1 MANGNDLAQA
11 YSILGQGMTA
21 EYERRRREEEEY
33 RKRARRDQLL
43 GYLIAPIGQELAK
56 GVSQVI
62 SAPFQQAT
70 EKFLATEQGRALNKD
85 IAKIGSFKSQANAR
99 DKEIN
104 SKFAGDDYA
113 YHLDMVERNITKQTR
128 ADFIQEFGVS
138 ESALDDKNTDISRRY
153 RSFLQEQLA
162 RAEEIAKRET
172 EEYQAFRAAVSSYK
186 TGQDAKEV
194 VSRYG
199 PYAKGP
205 LGGII
210 NVGKRLF
217 SGMSFSEAISG
228 PSQEEK
234 DKAVIKARQTLNL
247 TDQEFA
253 SLSEK
258 AKSGLSFAKLDEEID
273 KLATSKDPAIEQLR
287 IRQKRDEEFHAAF
300 DARELPAIYTTSYR
314 RYMAEKDGRRPGLDE
329 LMFYMEEKQGIDALG
344 FSENERGN
352 IITKMN
358 SVPSVV
364 SLGNEFK
371 ESILKDMDVDDPT
384 KASATQIQRAEKKW
398 ENVLDSALYQAQIE
412 YAQASNIAPEDN
424 PLLLMSAGE
433 KRSLI
438 IQNAIDKLSMLEREP
453 AEEQGAISKFFGME
467 HVPTPGRF
475 TGAFNFDALKAS
487 SPESAAPQVSTQA
500 APPSLGPLPREL
512 EQDIIRTVTTGDEAG
527 AIEKIKLLEEG
538 GYTIPIALK
547 NLEVI
552 SIEEPDAGPLSQAER
567 KRARGRG
574 QRVDLSE
581 LLPESPSQ
589 SGRMK
594 RALKR
599 NLEKAQEAEPVST
612 VTQGPTA
619 AQRMDSLLA
628 DIGVDERDLEPT
640 PRTSFESSPSSFV
653 ASIERRTNRLDVPN
667 VRTKAGR
674 GIVSKMKQ
682 EVKEQLGV
690 ELSRKETQQVV
701 DGLIDPSEDQIQ
713 GILDILSKR
722 PPIKGMTMEPS
733 EDQIAGLLKVLEGI
747 APAKKSDPSLLSDT
761 ESLDIDRQ
769 IAREL
774 ADDIKSLR
782 GFSGMNRQTIEE
794 RIANMNV
801 SSGIRDLALQ
811 FIFE

>member
-11 YSILGQGMTA
+11 YSLLGQGVTLD
-21 EYERRRREEEEY
+21 YERRRREEEEY
-33 RKRARRDQLL
+33 RRRARRDQLL
-43 GYLIAPIGQELAK
+43 GYVLAPIGQELAK

-70 EKFLATEQGRALNKD
+70 QKFLATEQGRALNKD
-85 IAKIGSFKSQANAR
+85 IAKIGNFKSQVNAR

-113 YHLDMVERNITKQTR
+113 YHLDMVEQNITKQTR

-138 ESALDDKNTDISRRY
+138 ESALDDKNTETSRAY

-172 EEYQAFRAAVSSYK
+172 EEYQAFRTAVSSYK
-186 TGQDAKEV
+186 TGQDAKEI

-205 LGGII
+205 LGGIV

-228 PSQEEK
+228 PSKEEK
-234 DKAVIKARQTLNL
+234 AKAVLKARQTLNL
-247 TDQEFA
+247 TDQEFTV
-253 SLSEK
+253 LSEK
-258 AKSGLSFAKLDEEID
+258 AKSGLSFEKLDEEID
-273 KLATSKDPAIEQLR
+273 RLATSKVPAIEQLR
-287 IRQKRDEEFHAAF
+287 VRQKRDEELHAAF

-314 RYMAEKDGRRPGLDE
+314 RYMAEKEGRRPGLDE
-329 LMFYMEEKQGIDALG
+329 LMFYMEEKQGLDALG

-371 ESILKDMDVDDPT
+371 ESILKDMGVDDPT
-384 KASATQIQRAEKKW
+384 KASATQIQRAETKW
-398 ENVLDSALYQAQIE
+398 KNVLDSALYQAQIE
-412 YAQASNIAPEDN
+412 YGKVSNIPPEDN

-433 KRSLI
+433 KRELI

-453 AEEQGAISKFFGME
+453 AEEQGAISRFFGRE
-467 HVPTPGRF
+467 HIPTPGRF
-475 TGAFNFDALKAS
+475 TGAFNVDALKTA

-500 APPSLGPLPREL
+500 APIRGLVLDKEL
-512 EQDIIRTVTTGDEAG
+512 EQDIIRTVASGDEAG
-527 AIEKIKLLEEG
+527 AARKIKLLEEG
-538 GYTIPIALK
+538 GFQIPIALK
-547 NLEVI
+547 NLAVI
-552 SIEEPDAGPLSQAER
+552 SIEEEPTKRSKTVYTTLGPLSYDEKDVPKQDLPETVFT
-567 KRARGRG
+567 ARGAM
-574 QRVDLSE
+574 RV
-581 LLPESPSQ
+581 PRQPQ
-589 SGRMK
+589 Q
-594 RALKR
+594 LK
-599 NLEKAQEAEPVST
+599 PVE
-612 VTQGPTA
+612 GPTA

-628 DIGVDERDLEPT
+628 DIGVDERDLEPA

-653 ASIERRTNRLDVPN
+653 TAVERRTNRLDVPN

-701 DGLIDPSEDQIQ
+701 DGLIDPSEEQIQ
-713 GILDILSKR
+713 GILDILSNR

-733 EDQIAGLLKVLEGI
+733 EDQIAGLLKILENIVL
-747 APAKKSDPSLLSDT
+747 
-761 ESLDIDRQ
+761 
-769 IAREL
+769 
-774 ADDIKSLR
+774 
-782 GFSGMNRQTIEE
+782 
-794 RIANMNV
+794 
-801 SSGIRDLALQ
+801 
-811 FIFE
+811 

>member
-11 YSILGQGMTA
+11 YSLLGQGVTLD
-21 EYERRRREEEEY
+21 YERRRREEEEY
-33 RKRARRDQLL
+33 RRRARRDQLL
-43 GYLIAPIGQELAK
+43 GYVLAPIGQELAK

-85 IAKIGSFKSQANAR
+85 IAKIGNFKSQVNAR

-104 SKFAGDDYA
+104 NKFAGDDYA
-113 YHLDMVERNITKQTR
+113 YHLDMVEQNITKQTR

-205 LGGII
+205 LGGIV

-228 PSQEEK
+228 PSQQEK
-234 DKAVIKARQTLNL
+234 AEAVLKARQTLNL
-247 TDQEFA
+247 TDQEFET
-253 SLSEK
+253 LSEK

-273 KLATSKDPAIEQLR
+273 RLATSKDPAIEQLR
-287 IRQKRDEEFHAAF
+287 IRQKRDEELHAAF
-300 DARELPAIYTTSYR
+300 DARELPAIYITSYR
-314 RYMAEKDGRRPGLDE
+314 RYMAEKEGRRPGLDE

-344 FSENERGN
+344 FSQDNRKNLLSQMG
-352 IITKMN
+352 M
-358 SVPSVV
+358 VGSVV
-364 SLGNEFK
+364 SLGTQFK
-371 ESILKDMDVDDPT
+371 ESVLKDMGVDDPAR
-384 KASATQIQRAEKKW
+384 ASAAEIKRADDKW
-398 ENVLDSALYQAQIE
+398 TSVLDAALYSAQLD
-412 YAQASNIAPEDN
+412 YAQATTVSPEDN
-424 PLLLMSAGE
+424 PLLSMSAAD
-433 KRSLI
+433 KQRLI

-453 AEEQGAISKFFGME
+453 AEEQGAISKFFGIE
-467 HVPTPGRF
+467 HIPTPGRF
-475 TGAFNFDALKAS
+475 TGAFNFDALKTS

-500 APPSLGPLPREL
+500 APISGLVLDKEL
-512 EQDIIRTVTTGDEAG
+512 EQDLIRTVASGDEAG
-527 AIEKIKLLEEG
+527 AARKIKLLEEG
-538 GYTIPIALK
+538 GFQIPIALK
-547 NLEVI
+547 NFDFI
-552 SIEEPDAGPLSQAER
+552 SIEEEPTKGQKTVYTTLGPLSYDEKDVPKQDLPETVFT
-567 KRARGRG
+567 ARGAMSVPKKT
-574 QRVDLSE
+574 QQL
-581 LLPESPSQ
+581 
-589 SGRMK
+589 
-594 RALKR
+594 
-599 NLEKAQEAEPVST
+599 EPVE
-612 VTQGPTA
+612 GPTA
-619 AQRMDSLLA
+619 SQRMDSLLA

-701 DGLIDPSEDQIQ
+701 DGLIDPSEEQIQ
-713 GILDILSKR
+713 GILDILSNR

-733 EDQIAGLLKVLEGI
+733 EEQISGLLKILENIVL
-747 APAKKSDPSLLSDT
+747 
-761 ESLDIDRQ
+761 
-769 IAREL
+769 
-774 ADDIKSLR
+774 
-782 GFSGMNRQTIEE
+782 
-794 RIANMNV
+794 
-801 SSGIRDLALQ
+801 
-811 FIFE
+811 